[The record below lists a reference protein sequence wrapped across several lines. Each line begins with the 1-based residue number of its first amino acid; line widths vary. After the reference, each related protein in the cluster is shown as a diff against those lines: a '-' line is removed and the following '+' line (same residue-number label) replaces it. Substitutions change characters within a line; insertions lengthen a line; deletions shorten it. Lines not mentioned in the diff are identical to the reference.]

1 MKLLLSSISEVYRF
15 VVGLLDKETLLRKVK
30 GQAQF
35 DVACITNFETTKQK
49 AFMGMGKKSIANGLR
64 YSVEGTL
71 VRYLLINS
79 DDTSIFYVRYS
90 ALIFT

>member
-15 VVGLLDKETLLRKVK
+15 VVAVLDKETLLRKVK

-35 DVACITNFETTKQK
+35 DVACITNFETAKQK

-64 YSVEGTL
+64 YSVDGTL

-79 DDTSIFYVRYS
+79 DASTFYVRYS
-90 ALIFT
+90 ALILT